1 MTALTIPPDA
11 GTAAGHR
18 PEPIVAVPVRRYG
31 QWISAAVVLVV
42 AAGLVASLV
51 ANENIDYSIIG
62 DYLTAET
69 VLHGLLLTFELT
81 AIGMAI
87 GIVVGVL
94 VAMARMSSNRV
105 LIAMASFYIWFFRG
119 VPLLVQLVIWG
130 NFALLFPTLG
140 VGIPFTDV
148 MFLEVDT
155 NVVLTTFVAA
165 CLGLG
170 LNEGAYMAE
179 VVRGG
184 VVGVDRGQA
193 EAATAL
199 GMGRGTAMRRIILP
213 QAFRMI
219 IPPTGNQLIT
229 LLKSSSL
236 VSVIAG
242 GELMTSVMDVASVNF
257 RTIEMLVVASF
268 WYLVI
273 VSVLTIGQ
281 RMLERRASRGH
292 AH

>member
-1 MTALTIPPDA
+1 VTAVTVRAQQVGQQPP
-11 GTAAGHR
+11 
-18 PEPIVAVPVRRYG
+18 PQPIKAVPVRRYG
-31 QWISAAVVLVV
+31 QWVSALVV
-42 AAGLVASLV
+42 AVLAAALVASLA
-51 ANENIDYSIIG
+51 ANDNIEYSVVG
-62 DYLTAET
+62 QYLTAET
-69 VLHGLLLTFELT
+69 VMHGLLVTFELT
-81 AIGMAI
+81 AIGMAL
-87 GIVVGVL
+87 GIVIGVL
-94 VAMARMSSNRV
+94 VAVARMSSNRV
-105 LIAMASFYIWFFRG
+105 LTAVAGFYVWFFRG

-130 NFALLFPTLG
+130 NFALLFPRLG
-140 VGIPFTDV
+140 LGIPFTDV
-148 MFLEVDT
+148 MFFSADT

-184 VVGVDRGQA
+184 ILGVDRGQA

-199 GMGRGTAMRRIILP
+199 GMGGATAMRRIILP
-213 QAFRMI
+213 QAFRLI

-242 GELMTSVMDVASVNF
+242 GELMTSVTDIASVNF
-257 RTIEMLVVASF
+257 RTIEMLIVASF

-273 VSVLTIGQ
+273 VSVLSVGQ
-281 RMLERRASRGH
+281 RLLERRASRGH